1 MKRTLSLVVAAVIS
15 LGSVVTAGAVES
27 TSTTPERLPVGPS
40 PELKK
45 LDFLV
50 GKVAGKGKMYMPG
63 QSPTDW
69 SCSDKTTWT
78 KDGRYLKS
86 ESKVSYP
93 GMGEDE
99 ALTMIA
105 YDRQAKLYHLWR
117 YSSFTTVPIEATGNF
132 EDEKLVFISNPCE
145 MGYVFRITFEPKAKG
160 QVAFLLEMKNG
171 DNFEKSQ
178 EGIFTARA

>member
-1 MKRTLSLVVAAVIS
+1 MKRTLSLMVAAVIS
-15 LGSVVTAGAVES
+15 LGAVMTARAVES
-27 TSTTPERLPVGPS
+27 TSTTPEMMPAGPS

-45 LDFLV
+45 LEFMV
-50 GKVAGKGKMYMPG
+50 GKVSGKGKMFMPG

-93 GMGEDE
+93 GMGNDE

-105 YDRQAKLYHLWR
+105 YDQQAKLYHLWR
-117 YSSFTTVPIEATGNF
+117 FSSYTTVPIEATGNF
-132 EDEKLVFISNPCE
+132 DGEKLVFISSPCE
-145 MGYVFRITFEPKAKG
+145 KGFIFRVTFEPKTKG
-160 QVAFLLEMKNG
+160 QVAFLLEMKTG
-171 DNFEKSQ
+171 DSFEKTQ
-178 EGIFTARA
+178 EGIFSVKA